1 VSTYYKTRVRTKG
14 QITLPGE
21 IRKLLNLNEGDDL
34 AFSVNEQGQV
44 VINRLDVIP
53 PDQAWFWTERWQK
66 MEREVEEDIAAGRI
80 KSFDSVDDLIAYLE
94 GPDEDAEG

>member
-1 VSTYYKTRVRTKG
+1 MSTYYKTRVRPKG

-21 IRKLLNLNEGDDL
+21 IRELLELKEGDDL

-44 VINRLDVIP
+44 VVNRLDFIP

-66 MEREVEEDIAAGRI
+66 MERDVEEDIAAGRI
-80 KSFDSVDDLIAYLE
+80 KSFDSVGDFIAYLE
-94 GPDEDAEG
+94 GPDEDAES

>member
-1 VSTYYKTRVRTKG
+1 MSTYYKTRIRSKG

-34 AFSVNEQGQV
+34 AFLVNEQGQV
-44 VINRLDVIP
+44 IVNRLDFIP

-66 MEREVEEDIAAGRI
+66 MEREVEDDIAAGRI
-80 KSFDSVDDLIAYLE
+80 KSFDSMDDFIAYLE
-94 GPDEDAEG
+94 GPDEDAES